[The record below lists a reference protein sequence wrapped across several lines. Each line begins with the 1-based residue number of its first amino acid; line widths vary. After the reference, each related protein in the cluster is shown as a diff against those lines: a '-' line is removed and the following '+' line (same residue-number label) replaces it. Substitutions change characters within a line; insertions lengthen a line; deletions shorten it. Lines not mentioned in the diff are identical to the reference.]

1 MNATFC
7 EPPMMRTCASYGKA
21 IVVARNKAAAPHQRT
36 SLTTLSLVC
45 PPPPRSAF
53 NPPVAGTEDHDKSG
67 VYPAVDD
74 AGVQHYH
81 IEPHVL
87 PSLVKPPVA
96 IAKGTLPLMPKP
108 AAPAAPSPI
117 TCSPPERSDGK
128 AMWELANSTTTL
140 DTNSPYAYMTFA
152 AHFASECLGIAQ
164 GEGITTPRTAR
175 SLHSTY

>member
-1 MNATFC
+1 M
-7 EPPMMRTCASYGKA
+7 
-21 IVVARNKAAAPHQRT
+21 
-36 SLTTLSLVC
+36 
-45 PPPPRSAF
+45 
-53 NPPVAGTEDHDKSG
+53 AGTEDHDKSG

-164 GEGITTPRTAR
+164 GRGNHNTEDGTLTAFNVLLAHPPHPPTTSRQDQ
-175 SLHSTY
+175 